1 VPGPDALSP
10 PSGAVPRPRGLL
22 CPRTPYVTPIGA
34 RDYASASPGLSGW
47 GDADFHYAVNFALTE
62 FSEVARQA
70 SGSGIMFVV
79 ERVKVNYATPW
90 PETKAEDD
98 A

>member
-1 VPGPDALSP
+1 M
-10 PSGAVPRPRGLL
+10 
-22 CPRTPYVTPIGA
+22 Y
-34 RDYASASPGLSGW
+34 SA
-47 GDADFHYAVNFALTE
+47 NFAHTE

-70 SGSGIMFVV
+70 SGSGIMVVV

-90 PETKAEDD
+90 LEKKGEDD